1 MSDHQAADTTPYD
14 HLIEYV
20 QDSVVEFE
28 IVDGDPIVRDVN
40 AAFVETFG
48 YAIDDIRGEP
58 LNDWIVPDWLG
69 AEARALDSRTA
80 AGEINKQRVKR
91 ETSTGLREFL
101 YRGIPYT
108 DSDRGPGL
116 DGFAVYT
123 DITER
128 TRTEHRLQVLNR
140 VLRHNLRNESNVIL
154 GHTARLLDQFR
165 EPSAEA
171 VGAAATIETAAAN
184 LEKLTREADEI
195 DSLLSAPELDAGGT
209 DCVPIVYDAVTEHRQ
224 ASPRA
229 EIVSDLPERLVVRGD
244 THLESAVHGLIDN
257 AIVHNPSESPYVE
270 VSAAALGPRWAAIR
284 VIDDGPRIAENER
297 AVVAGEAEPTR
308 TRHGSGL
315 GLWLVKWV
323 AERSGGELSF
333 EESEYGGNVVQIRLP
348 RA

>member
-1 MSDHQAADTTPYD
+1 MSNRQTADNTPYD
-14 HLIEYV
+14 HLLEYV

-40 AAFVETFG
+40 NAFVETFG
-48 YAIDDIRGEP
+48 YAVDDIRGEP
-58 LNDWIVPDWLG
+58 LNDWIVPEWLD

-80 AGEINKQRVKR
+80 AGELNHQRVKR
-91 ETSTGLREFL
+91 ETATGLREFR

-108 DSDRGPGL
+108 DGEAGL

-123 DITER
+123 DITEL
-128 TRTEHRLQVLNR
+128 TWTEHRLQVLTR

-154 GHTARLLDQFR
+154 GHTARLLDQLGAS
-165 EPSAEA
+165 SAEA

-195 DSLLSAPELDAGGT
+195 DSLLSAPELDADGI
-209 DCVPIVYDAVTEHRQ
+209 DCVPVAYDAVSEHRQ
-224 ASPRA
+224 TSPRA
-229 EIVSDLPERLVVRGD
+229 EVVADLPDRLVVRGD
-244 THLESAVHGLIDN
+244 RHLESAIHGLIDN
-257 AIVHNPSESPYVE
+257 AIAHNPSESPYVE

-284 VIDDGPRIAENER
+284 VADDGPRIAEHER
-297 AVVAGEAEPTR
+297 AVVTGDAERTR

-333 EESEYGGNVVQIRLP
+333 GESEYGGNVVQVRLP
-348 RA
+348 RI